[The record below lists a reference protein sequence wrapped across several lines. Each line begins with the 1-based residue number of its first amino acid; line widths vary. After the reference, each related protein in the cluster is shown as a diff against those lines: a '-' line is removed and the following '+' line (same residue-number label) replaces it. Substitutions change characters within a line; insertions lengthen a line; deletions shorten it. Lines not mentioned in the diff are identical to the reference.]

1 MLLIQLW
8 LNILIKVCQT
18 CFESQFMKGFVMSGL
33 RTCVVVLCGAMA
45 NVAVASPKIEARGE
59 LGKLIGGGVGGFVG
73 DKIGGAIGVPG
84 GPWGTVF
91 GAGIGGGIGAYFG
104 AEIGDRIEDF
114 IRGVDRE
121 PQTREPQAPREP
133 IRDFYD
139 YGYSFG
145 HAW

>member
-1 MLLIQLW
+1 
-8 LNILIKVCQT
+8 
-18 CFESQFMKGFVMSGL
+18 MSGL
-33 RTCVVVLCGAMA
+33 KTFSCVVVLCGAMA
-45 NVAVASPKIEARGE
+45 NVAVAGPRIEARGE
-59 LGKLIGGGVGGFVG
+59 LGKFIGGGVGGFVG
-73 DKIGGAIGVPG
+73 DKMGGFVGGAIGG
-84 GPWGTVF
+84 Y
-91 GAGIGGGIGAYFG
+91 IGS
-104 AEIGDRIEDF
+104 EVGDRVEDF

>member
-1 MLLIQLW
+1 
-8 LNILIKVCQT
+8 
-18 CFESQFMKGFVMSGL
+18 MSGL
-33 RTCVVVLCGAMA
+33 KAFSCVVVLCGAMA

-73 DKIGGAIGVPG
+73 DKMGGFVGGAIGG
-84 GPWGTVF
+84 Y
-91 GAGIGGGIGAYFG
+91 IGS
-104 AEIGDRIEDF
+104 EVGDRVEDY

-121 PQTREPQAPREP
+121 PQTREPQTREPQTPREP

>member
-1 MLLIQLW
+1 
-8 LNILIKVCQT
+8 
-18 CFESQFMKGFVMSGL
+18 MSGL
-33 RTCVVVLCGAMA
+33 KTFSCVVVLCGAMVNMA
-45 NVAVASPKIEARGE
+45 IAGPRIEARGE
-59 LGKLIGGGVGGFVG
+59 LGKFIGGGVGGFVG
-73 DKIGGAIGVPG
+73 DKMGGFVGGAIGG
-84 GPWGTVF
+84 Y
-91 GAGIGGGIGAYFG
+91 IGS
-104 AEIGDRIEDF
+104 EVGDRVEDF

>member
-1 MLLIQLW
+1 
-8 LNILIKVCQT
+8 
-18 CFESQFMKGFVMSGL
+18 MSGL
-33 RTCVVVLCGAMA
+33 RTFSCVVVLCGAIA
-45 NVAVASPKIEARGE
+45 NVAIAGPKIEARGE
-59 LGKLIGGGVGGFVG
+59 LGKFIGGGVGGFVG
-73 DKIGGAIGVPG
+73 DKMGGFVGGAIGG
-84 GPWGTVF
+84 Y
-91 GAGIGGGIGAYFG
+91 IGS
-104 AEIGDRIEDF
+104 EVGDRVEDF

>member
-1 MLLIQLW
+1 
-8 LNILIKVCQT
+8 
-18 CFESQFMKGFVMSGL
+18 MSGL
-33 RTCVVVLCGAMA
+33 KTFSCVVVLCGAMA
-45 NVAVASPKIEARGE
+45 NTAIADPRIEARGE
-59 LGKLIGGGVGGFVG
+59 LGKFIGGGVGGFVG

-84 GPWGTVF
+84 GPVGIGLGRFVGGTV
-91 GAGIGGGIGAYFG
+91 GGYIGS
-104 AEIGDRIEDF
+104 EIGDRVEDF
-114 IRGVDRE
+114 IRDFIDRE

>member
-1 MLLIQLW
+1 
-8 LNILIKVCQT
+8 
-18 CFESQFMKGFVMSGL
+18 MSGL
-33 RTCVVVLCGAMA
+33 RTFSCVVVLCGAMV
-45 NVAVASPKIEARGE
+45 NVAVASPRIEARGE
-59 LGKLIGGGVGGFVG
+59 LGKFIGGGVGGFVG
-73 DKIGGAIGVPG
+73 DKMGGFVGGAIGG
-84 GPWGTVF
+84 Y
-91 GAGIGGGIGAYFG
+91 IGS
-104 AEIGDRIEDF
+104 EVGDRVEDF

>member
-1 MLLIQLW
+1 
-8 LNILIKVCQT
+8 
-18 CFESQFMKGFVMSGL
+18 MSGL
-33 RTCVVVLCGAMA
+33 RTFSCVVVLCGAMA
-45 NVAVASPKIEARGE
+45 NVAIAGPKIEARGE
-59 LGKLIGGGVGGFVG
+59 LGKFVGGAVGNFVGDKMGGFVG
-73 DKIGGAIGVPG
+73 GAIGG
-84 GPWGTVF
+84 Y
-91 GAGIGGGIGAYFG
+91 IGS
-104 AEIGDRIEDF
+104 EVGDRVEDY

>member
-1 MLLIQLW
+1 
-8 LNILIKVCQT
+8 
-18 CFESQFMKGFVMSGL
+18 MSGL
-33 RTCVVVLCGAMA
+33 KTFSCIVVLCGAMA
-45 NVAVASPKIEARGE
+45 NVAIAGPRIEARGE

-73 DKIGGAIGVPG
+73 DKMGGFVGGAIGG
-84 GPWGTVF
+84 Y
-91 GAGIGGGIGAYFG
+91 IGS
-104 AEIGDRIEDF
+104 EVGDRVEDF

>member
-1 MLLIQLW
+1 
-8 LNILIKVCQT
+8 
-18 CFESQFMKGFVMSGL
+18 MSGL
-33 RTCVVVLCGAMA
+33 KTFSCVVVLCGAMA
-45 NVAVASPKIEARGE
+45 NVAIAGPRIEARGE

-73 DKIGGAIGVPG
+73 DKMGGVVGGAIGG
-84 GPWGTVF
+84 Y
-91 GAGIGGGIGAYFG
+91 IGS
-104 AEIGDRIEDF
+104 EVGDGVEDY